1 MSGPSP
7 INKNQ
12 LLRQKLSSEKVTK
25 YYAKPVFPLW
35 KAQKQVPVQQVK
47 TEIAIQPK
55 IVYKQLN
62 SAENCNSEC

>member
-25 YYAKPVFPLW
+25 YYAKPVLPLW
-35 KAQKQVPVQQVK
+35 KAQKQVPVR
-47 TEIAIQPK
+47 
-55 IVYKQLN
+55 
-62 SAENCNSEC
+62 